1 MNLPRLFSYSDMLQQ
16 NKTGLPHALDGT
28 KEISGYGSPDVTL
41 SIPGFNGISPSG
53 FAILGLVIRLH

>member
-1 MNLPRLFSYSDMLQQ
+1 MLQQ